1 MNSVTFPTL
10 AALFMQIALGIAVF
24 QANRRRLANQCFL
37 LLSLAIAAWLGS
49 LYLAFIAKNPSTAEF
64 AIRQASASAV
74 FYLATLNLLR
84 LSVRQEL
91 IGWRSLINRSRIWL
105 FIAFAFACLCQ
116 TRVFLIGAQLSV
128 TPGLPPKAV
137 YGEAIWVY
145 SVYFV
150 IALTALL
157 VSYVRDIRKTSG
169 GEHVELVFILIGGIA
184 AVAFALALSFLLEYL
199 IGQSRALLF
208 APFRVV
214 VF

>member
-84 LSVRQEL
+84 LSVRRQL
-91 IGWRSLINRSRIWL
+91 SGWRSLISNSRLWL
-105 FIAFAFACLCQ
+105 LIAVATVALCQ
-116 TRVFLIGAQLSV
+116 TQLFLQSAELSPV
-128 TPGLPPKAV
+128 AGLPPKPV
-137 YGEAIWVY
+137 YGDGVY
-145 SVYFV
+145 VFSTFVVVGLSV
-150 IALTALL
+150 LL
-157 VSYVRDIRKTSG
+157 VSYIKDLRRTSG
-169 GEHVELVFILIGGIA
+169 GEYAELSFIL
-184 AVAFALALSFLLEYL
+184 
-199 IGQSRALLF
+199 
-208 APFRVV
+208 
-214 VF
+214 